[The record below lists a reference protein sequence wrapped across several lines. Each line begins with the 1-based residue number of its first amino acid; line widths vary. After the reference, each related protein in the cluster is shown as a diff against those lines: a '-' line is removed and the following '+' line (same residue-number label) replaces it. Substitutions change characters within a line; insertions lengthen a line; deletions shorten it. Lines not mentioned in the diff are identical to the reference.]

1 MNLMPRRMTDWPCP
15 PPITTTFSGLLFIQI
30 PLIAV
35 FFITVILDLIV
46 IIQEIRDRN
55 GAMLAA
61 GTANRYGEVIFAFL
75 DIFGK
80 RVIEEFQQ
88 PFDEFL
94 GFRFVHDVMVD
105 LRIVAGIGTQLDFP
119 IGIGEKAHVDHQIGV
134 QRHAMLIAKR
144 DKAD

>member
-1 MNLMPRRMTDWPCP
+1 
-15 PPITTTFSGLLFIQI
+15 
-30 PLIAV
+30 
-35 FFITVILDLIV
+35 
-46 IIQEIRDRN
+46 
-55 GAMLAA
+55 MLAA

-75 DIFGK
+75 DIFSK

-88 PFDEFL
+88 SFDEFL
-94 GFRFVHDVMVD
+94 GLRFVHDVMVD

-119 IGIGEKAHVDHQIGV
+119 IRIGEKAHVDHQIGV